1 MYKDVA
7 HQMKQLKDACA
18 LYQSFVGQMISSSCG
33 ETCLPVLQ
41 YIIGKYNIPALNFI
55 TWYKFHFLEHGNT
68 TVYEWRY
75 GEPPLRIEEPPL
87 LIETEEAAESSDGVS
102 FKIKF

>member
-1 MYKDVA
+1 MYKDVS

-41 YIIGKYNIPALNFI
+41 YIIGKDTSSFEFHYLIE
-55 TWYKFHFLEHGNT
+55 FHFL
-68 TVYEWRY
+68 
-75 GEPPLRIEEPPL
+75 
-87 LIETEEAAESSDGVS
+87 
-102 FKIKF
+102 